1 MPHLVIWT
9 DNALNGLKRLFA
21 FLEEQSQ
28 DAAVNA
34 IKAIREKALLLESF
48 PNAGRPA
55 LDFDPEY
62 RELIVPFGAAGYV
75 LVYEVHAEQVWILA
89 IKHQKEAGY

>member
-1 MPHLVIWT
+1 MH
-9 DNALNGLKRLFA
+9 A
-21 FLEEQSQ
+21 FLEEQNQ
-28 DAAVNA
+28 DAAINA
-34 IKAIREKALLLESF
+34 IKAIREKALLLENF

-55 LDFDPEY
+55 LDFDPEH

-75 LVYEVHAEQVWILA
+75 LIYEVHDEQVWILA